1 MEKLLQYKIYDGLPW
16 EAERPVMLEKW
27 QEFVNNAG
35 QGRYVFN
42 CVLLQNPMCETMMR
56 FGFDISESA
65 RYIGNIC
72 NIIAPLD
79 PFVVYLRC
87 SKIRPLIEK
96 AIPER
101 GNGWLNAVID
111 YHCNGGYGKA
121 RGLRGFEGYISAP
134 EERQRREV
142 AILESLNM
150 QYLILDDPA
159 NDWEKTYVQLTN
171 AIR

>member
-1 MEKLLQYKIYDGLPW
+1 MVPITRSVRKG
-16 EAERPVMLEKW
+16 
-27 QEFVNNAG
+27 
-35 QGRYVFN
+35 N
-42 CVLLQNPMCETMMR
+42 CHNRR
-56 FGFDISESA
+56 FFCLIVRSLDK
-65 RYIGNIC
+65 YTV
-72 NIIAPLD
+72 APLD

-87 SKIRPLIEK
+87 SKIRTLIEK

-121 RGLRGFEGYISAP
+121 RGLRGFEGYISAL

-150 QYLILDDPA
+150 QYLILDDLA
-159 NDWEKTYVQLTN
+159 NDCEKTYAQLTN